1 MDKSLIYSGQNLKN
15 YELIEGD
22 LRNKS
27 NDLIYLDLSN
37 NLLK

>member
-1 MDKSLIYSGQNLKN
+1 MDRSLIYSAQNLKN

-22 LRNKS
+22 LRKKA

-37 NLLK
+37 NLLP